1 MNKVIIIGGV
11 AGGATAAAR
20 IRRLDEDAQIII
32 FEKGGNVSYANCGI
46 PYYIGGVIE
55 AERNLIL
62 RTPESLRERYRIDVR
77 VKNEV
82 IKIDSERKTVTVRDT
97 ESGREYSESYD
108 KLLLSPGASPVRP
121 ELPGSDSSRIHTVRT
136 VEDALRI
143 REVITEQGTKSAA
156 VIGGGF
162 IGLEMAENLAK
173 AGIETT
179 IVVRSTQLFPVMD
192 ADMAHLI
199 HTIFRTNG
207 VKLLFGKDTKAF
219 KETDNGIRLVFGEN
233 DSLFADMAILA
244 IGVSPDT
251 SLAEAA
257 GLRLG
262 DNGGIEVNEHMQT
275 SDPDIYAVGDA
286 VEINHQVTGKK
297 TLISLAGPANKE
309 ARVAADNICGIS
321 SRYAGS
327 AASSVIRLFDRTAAL
342 TGISEKTAR
351 AAGINYEKLVL
362 SPADHATYYPGAKN
376 MTMKV
381 IYEKGTLRILGSQI
395 IGFDGVDKRIDV
407 IATAM
412 QAGMTVTGL
421 AELDLAY
428 APPYSSAKD
437 PVNMAGFMA
446 ENIENGMVSQ
456 FHWEDLPS
464 LQSDRDVF
472 LLDTR
477 TPAEYSRGHAASFV
491 NIPVDELRDRLD
503 EIPRD
508 KPVYVMCQSGV
519 RSYLACRILAQNGY
533 RCYNFSGGYS
543 FYKAAVLDE
552 QTAVQKSE

>member
-1 MNKVIIIGGV
+1 MNKIIIVGGV

-20 IRRLDEDAQIII
+20 IRRLDESAQIIV
-32 FEKGGNVSYANCGI
+32 FEKSENISYANCGI

-55 AERNLIL
+55 GKGNLVL
-62 RTPESLRERYRIDVR
+62 RTPESFRERYRIDVR

-82 IKIDSERKTVTVRDT
+82 IKIDPDSKTVMVRDLGT
-97 ESGREYSESYD
+97 GREYSESYD
-108 KLLLSPGASPVRP
+108 KLLLSPGAKPARP

-136 VEDALRI
+136 VDDAMKI
-143 REVITEQGTKSAA
+143 REIITEKAMKSAA

-162 IGLEMAENLAK
+162 IGLEVAENLAK
-173 AGIETT
+173 AGIDTT
-179 IVVRSTQLFPVMD
+179 IVIRSNQLFPAMD
-192 ADMAHLI
+192 EDMAHLI

-207 VKLLFGKDTKAF
+207 VKLLFRKDTKAF
-219 KETDNGIRLVFGEN
+219 DETENGIRLVFGEN
-233 DSLFADMAILA
+233 DSLLADMVILA
-244 IGVSPDT
+244 VGVSPDT
-251 SLAEAA
+251 YLAKDA
-257 GLRLG
+257 GLKLG
-262 DNGGIEVNEHMQT
+262 TSGGIEVDEHMLT
-275 SDPDIYAVGDA
+275 SIPDIYAVGDA
-286 VEINHQVTGKK
+286 VEIKHQVTGQK

-309 ARVAADNICGIS
+309 ARVAADNICGIA
-321 SRYAGS
+321 SRYIGS
-327 AASSVIRLFDRTAAL
+327 TASSVIRLFDRTAAM
-342 TGISEKTAR
+342 TGINEKTAK
-351 AAGINYEKLVL
+351 ASGIDYEKLVL

-381 IYEKGTLRILGSQI
+381 MYEKETLRILGSQI
-395 IGFDGVDKRIDV
+395 VGFEGVDKRIDV

-412 QAGMTVTGL
+412 QAGMTITDL

-464 LQSDRDVF
+464 LQSDRNVF

-533 RCYNFSGGYS
+533 RCYNLSGGYS